1 MTRRWRTRMPG
12 HALRNAAAAVFALL
26 LYYSVPVGFFFDLNA
41 WPGRV
46 MGVCTFIAGI
56 IGLGWLVWRRVEHFL
71 NAPTSA
77 GGRVDG
83 VLLVVCIVCV
93 VFSLYY
99 FRLQQLQPGQFQGL
113 TTRTDALYYTMVT
126 LGTIGYGDVHAVGQ
140 AARIAT
146 MVQIVFDLVV
156 LGTLISI
163 ATNSVNT
170 RIAAADRAA
179 AARATPGAGVSD
191 DGPDTTR

>member
-1 MTRRWRTRMPG
+1 MTRRWRTSMPG
-12 HALRNAAAAVFALL
+12 HALRNAAAAVCALL
-26 LYYSVPVGFFFDLNA
+26 LYYSVPIGVVFDIDA

-46 MGVCTFIAGI
+46 LGVCTFVAGI
-56 IGLGWLVWRRVEHFL
+56 VGLGWLVWRRIQHFL
-71 NAPTSA
+71 NAPSSA

-99 FRLQQLQPGQFQGL
+99 FRLEQLQPGEFDGL
-113 TTRTDALYYTMVT
+113 VTRTDALYYTMVT

-146 MVQIVFDLVV
+146 MVQIVFDLIV

-179 AARATPGAGVSD
+179 AKRAASDEITD
-191 DGPDTTR
+191 DGRDTTR

>member
-1 MTRRWRTRMPG
+1 MPG
-12 HALRNAAAAVFALL
+12 HALRNAAAAVCALL
-26 LYYSVPVGFFFDLNA
+26 LYYSVPIGVVFDLDA

-46 MGVCTFIAGI
+46 LGVCTFVAGI
-56 IGLGWLVWRRVEHFL
+56 VGLGWLVWRRIQHFL
-71 NAPTSA
+71 NAPSSA

-99 FRLQQLQPGQFQGL
+99 FRLEQLQPGEFDGL
-113 TTRTDALYYTMVT
+113 VTRTDALYYTMVT

-146 MVQIVFDLVV
+146 MVQIVFDLIV

-179 AARATPGAGVSD
+179 AKRAASDEITD
-191 DGPDTTR
+191 DGRDTTR